1 MWQAR
6 LSMLAVLLITVHE
19 EPFPSAR
26 RVGKRTSSK
35 QVPYRSRGTERG
47 WESLFVWQ
55 SYTFHSSFQIKL
67 LLSMYRHHIS
77 SAFLCHVV
85 FIWPDPPLQSSLKVP
100 QPFARAAFIALGRR
114 AADRL
119 EERSCF
125 LNILN
130 HLLSVFWQHT
140 FSAPLHHHGRN
151 SKRHWERRSV
161 SYSKCVC
168 CSTAGRLPL
177 FK

>member
-1 MWQAR
+1 
-6 LSMLAVLLITVHE
+6 MLALLLITVHE
-19 EPFPSAR
+19 EPLPSVR
-26 RVGKRTSSK
+26 RLGERTSSK
-35 QVPYRSRGTERG
+35 QAPYRSRGTG
-47 WESLFVWQ
+47 SWVLWQ
-55 SYTFHSSFQIKL
+55 YYTFHSSFQVKL
-67 LLSMYRHHIS
+67 LLSMYRRHIS

-85 FIWPDPPLQSSLKVP
+85 FIWADPPLQSPLKVP
-100 QPFARAAFIALGRR
+100 QPFARSAFIALGRR

-119 EERSCF
+119 EECSWL

-140 FSAPLHHHGRN
+140 FPAPLHHDGRN
-151 SKRHWERRSV
+151 SKRHWEQRSV
-161 SYSKCVC
+161 SYSKCVH